1 MKEYLKRR
9 KYTILMGVILLLAA
23 ILIVAFCLP
32 FKGEGGEGSLPTLE
46 SVSLPESPSEPE
58 EPPFEPITVRLR
70 AAGDNLIHSSIYNQA
85 KARAKDGGYDFGYA
99 Y

>member
-32 FKGEGGEGSLPTLE
+32 FKGEGSEGSLPTLE

-58 EPPFEPITVRLR
+58 EPPF
-70 AAGDNLIHSSIYNQA
+70 
-85 KARAKDGGYDFGYA
+85 
-99 Y
+99 